1 MPENK
6 TVKKVVV
13 DTTFS
18 SSFMVKYIEIEVNCD
33 DNNDNNPN
41 CTSNK

>member
-6 TVKKVVV
+6 TVKKLVV
-13 DTTFS
+13 DTSFS

-33 DNNDNNPN
+33 VNNNNTTN
-41 CTSNK
+41 TSNK